1 MWFVLI
7 NSPRSWSGAV
17 RRDVTGFA
25 MVYPKVAVVA
35 SVYEESLA
43 ADGIKLDKD
52 QGGGGGPVVSLPGSY
67 RRVRQ
72 RVSDL
77 TAKRIGYT
85 HDDEQLYITDY
96 DAALGRMDGVKEN
109 GDPDA
114 GLPYTAVQLSFTM
127 PRSCYA
133 TMLLRELTKGDSSTH
148 AQRAKTQAMQAGTA
162 QAQADAAA
170 AAASDVAAPAT
181 S

>member
-1 MWFVLI
+1 
-7 NSPRSWSGAV
+7 
-17 RRDVTGFA
+17 
-25 MVYPKVAVVA
+25 MVYPAVEEIA
-35 SVYEESLA
+35 RVYEQSFT
-43 ADGIKLDKD
+43 ADGIKFDRD

-77 TAKRIGYT
+77 IAKRIGYT
-85 HDDEQLYITDY
+85 HDDEQLFVTDY
-96 DAALGRMDGVKEN
+96 DAALGRVDGVKEN

-114 GLPYTAVQLSFTM
+114 GLPYTAVQLSFTL

-148 AQRAKTQAMQAGTA
+148 AQRARTQAMQEDTA
-162 QAQADAAA
+162 QSAAALAAVADASADHI
-170 AAASDVAAPAT
+170 SDL
-181 S
+181 